1 MVKTVPGWAVAAAV
15 AGALLVGGLFL
26 WARQEAPPA
35 EVRVGDTGRGGGAR
49 GDVEV
54 PRIGL
59 DRLQQPRPESGLG
72 RRDLFDF
79 ATPPPPPST
88 PPPPPT
94 PEIEA
99 PPVTA
104 PTPPPL
110 PALNIKYIGTLER
123 PGRPGLK
130 LAMFMTDRK
139 EVLTGQVGQVVANR
153 FVVKRIGLESVD
165 IQELGSESVRRIPL
179 RGN

>member
-1 MVKTVPGWAVAAAV
+1 MVKRAPRWAGPAV
-15 AGALLVGGLFL
+15 VGALVIGAL
-26 WARQEAPPA
+26 WAWMRGTPPPA
-35 EVRVGDTGRGGGAR
+35 EVRARESARLGRPEL
-49 GDVEV
+49 EV
-54 PRIGL
+54 PRIAL
-59 DRLQQPRPESGLG
+59 DRLRQPRADSGLG

-88 PPPPPT
+88 APPPPA

-99 PPVTA
+99 PSVTA

-110 PALNIKYIGTLER
+110 PALNIKYIGTLDR

-153 FVVKRIGLESVD
+153 FIVKRIGLESVD
-165 IQELGSESVRRIPL
+165 IQELGSDSVRRIPL
-179 RGN
+179 KGN